1 MAKTIKK
8 TKTTKIEKVKKDL
21 TKEFNLNELK
31 TLESAVELLPKLS
44 TSKFVGGV
52 DLDIVLNLKEKQKKE
67 SVRGSVDL
75 PHKFGEAK
83 KVVVLCDEK
92 DIKTALAAGA
102 FMAGLDDVKEA
113 LLNGTVQ
120 PDIVISTPDVMTK
133 IVQLA
138 KVLGPKGLMPNPKNG
153 TISADVDKTVKSFV
167 GGKMNFKMTPD
178 QGVIRSKVGKLDMN
192 STQLTENI
200 VAFLK
205 SVFAESKKL
214 NANPFKKIIVKPT
227 MGGSVKLDI
236 SDIISKVA

>member
-8 TKTTKIEKVKKDL
+8 TKVDL
-21 TKEFNLNELK
+21 NKEYNLTELK
-31 TLESAVELLPKLS
+31 TLDSAVEILPKLS

-75 PHKFGEAK
+75 PHKFGEDK
-83 KVVVLCDEK
+83 KVVVLCEEK
-92 DIKTALAAGA
+92 DVKTALAAGA
-102 FMAGLDDVKEA
+102 TMAGLDDVKEA

-153 TISADVDKTVKSFV
+153 TISADVEKTVKSFV
-167 GGKMNFKMTPD
+167 GGKMNFKMTQD
-178 QGVIRSKVGKLDMN
+178 QGVIRSKVGKLDM
-192 STQLTENI
+192 SSEQLKENI
-200 VAFLK
+200 VAFLR
-205 SVFAESKKL
+205 SVFAEAKKL
-214 NANPFKKIIVKPT
+214 NSNPFKKIIVKPT
-227 MGGSVKLDI
+227 MGGSIRLDI
-236 SDIISKVA
+236 SDIIAQVA